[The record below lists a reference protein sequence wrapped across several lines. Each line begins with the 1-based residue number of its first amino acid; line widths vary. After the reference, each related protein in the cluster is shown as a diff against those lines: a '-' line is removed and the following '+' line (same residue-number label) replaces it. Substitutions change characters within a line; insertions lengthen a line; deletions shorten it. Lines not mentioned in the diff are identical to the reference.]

1 MKIDTSQ
8 INAIR
13 HKDGPEL
20 VLAGPGSGKTLV
32 ITRRVQHLIDQYH
45 VPPSAI
51 LVITFTKAAATEM
64 RQRFEKLMGG
74 RRVPVSFGTFHAVY
88 FMILKHAYGYTAD
101 NIVKEEQRLQFMKEY
116 IRRLRL
122 EYDDENEF
130 ISSLFSE
137 ISLIKNTSVNLAH
150 YYSSCCGQDVFRN
163 IFEAYENFLHQN
175 RFIDFD
181 DMLVYCKELLVQR
194 PDILA
199 AWQRKYQYIL
209 IDEFQDINRIQY
221 QTVKLL
227 LGKEHN
233 IFAVG
238 DDDQSVYGFR
248 GADTRIMLGFPDDF
262 PDTRMVCLSI
272 NYRCS
277 SAIVESAG
285 RIIKNNKKRYQKEI
299 RSAFEKSQCERVHV
313 IEVEGMR
320 QETDGIIQKIREMNQ
335 QGIPYLDIAI
345 LYRTNSE
352 PSGLAMKLMQNN
364 IPFRMKDNMPD
375 LFSHFVVVNIL
386 DYIKAALGNRERA
399 LFLRIINRPNRYI
412 SRECLETD
420 PVDLERMQEF
430 YKDNHR
436 IVQNLVTLETDFR
449 RIAELKPY
457 AAVNYIRKAVG
468 YDEYLKE
475 YASYRGIDPQEY
487 MDIADEFQEMAR
499 GADSFIEWF
508 NLLNEYRIKL
518 KEQGKTAEHAKDA
531 VVLAT
536 MHGAKGLEFDQVFI
550 MNAVEGMT
558 PHKKSV
564 TDAEL
569 EEERRMFYVAVTR
582 ARYGL
587 YIYVPK
593 VVYGKTGQI
602 SRFVTEMVIDYDMLQ
617 VGNKI
622 IHKRYGKG
630 VITFVDDKK
639 ICVYFEKDQITKT
652 LSIEYTIKNNLVT
665 VSEDD

>member
-209 IDEFQDINRIQY
+209 IDEFQDINQIQY
-221 QTVKLL
+221 DIIRMLAAPQDNLF
-227 LGKEHN
+227 
-233 IFAVG
+233 IVG
-238 DDDQSVYGFR
+238 DDDQSIYRFR
-248 GADTRIMLGFPDDF
+248 GARPEIMLNFTKDYPDAGKVIL
-262 PDTRMVCLSI
+262 DT
-272 NYRCS
+272 NYRS
-277 SAIVESAG
+277 GAEIVRHAG
-285 RIIKNNKKRYQKEI
+285 NLISFNQKR
-299 RSAFEKSQCERVHV
+299 FEKKIAPAAKTGIPVVKQEFQTQREQNLYV
-313 IEVEGMR
+313 IQEILRLHREGMEYKDMAVLFR
-320 QETDGIIQKIREMNQ
+320 TNMQPRFLMEMMLDYSISFTAKDR
-335 QGIPYLDIAI
+335 IPNIYDHWITRDLFAYIDIARGDRRLNDVI
-345 LYRTNSE
+345 LQAYQDGCFYDAWSEYFHYDRWQKAMEDHGLTMAFYNGRTRDEDELFPWDFIDIGVTKEFMLREYKRS
-352 PSGLAMKLMQNN
+352 LAEEVTPNCRAKCAGCG
-364 IPFRMKDNMPD
+364 
-375 LFSHFVVVNIL
+375 
-386 DYIKAALGNRERA
+386 AAKFGCGVCVE
-399 LFLRIINRPNRYI
+399 
-412 SRECLETD
+412 
-420 PVDLERMQEF
+420 
-430 YKDNHR
+430 
-436 IVQNLVTLETDFR
+436 
-449 RIAELKPY
+449 
-457 AAVNYIRKAVG
+457 
-468 YDEYLKE
+468 
-475 YASYRGIDPQEY
+475 
-487 MDIADEFQEMAR
+487 AR
-499 GADSFIEWF
+499 
-508 NLLNEYRIKL
+508 N
-518 KEQGKTAEHAKDA
+518 
-531 VVLAT
+531 
-536 MHGAKGLEFDQVFI
+536 
-550 MNAVEGMT
+550 
-558 PHKKSV
+558 
-564 TDAEL
+564 
-569 EEERRMFYVAVTR
+569 
-582 ARYGL
+582 
-587 YIYVPK
+587 
-593 VVYGKTGQI
+593 
-602 SRFVTEMVIDYDMLQ
+602 
-617 VGNKI
+617 
-622 IHKRYGKG
+622 
-630 VITFVDDKK
+630 
-639 ICVYFEKDQITKT
+639 
-652 LSIEYTIKNNLVT
+652 
-665 VSEDD
+665 

>member
-209 IDEFQDINRIQY
+209 IDEFQDINQIQY
-221 QTVKLL
+221 DIIRMLAAPQDNLF
-227 LGKEHN
+227 
-233 IFAVG
+233 IVG
-238 DDDQSVYGFR
+238 DDDQSIYRFR
-248 GADTRIMLGFPDDF
+248 GARPEIMLNFTKDYPDAGKVIL
-262 PDTRMVCLSI
+262 DT
-272 NYRCS
+272 NYRS
-277 SAIVESAG
+277 GAEIVRHAG
-285 RIIKNNKKRYQKEI
+285 NLISFNQKR
-299 RSAFEKSQCERVHV
+299 FEKKITPAAKTGIPVVKQEFQTQREQNLYV
-313 IEVEGMR
+313 IQEILRLHREGM
-320 QETDGIIQKIREMNQ
+320 EYKDMAV
-335 QGIPYLDIAI
+335 LF
-345 LYRTNSE
+345 RTNMQ
-352 PSGLAMKLMQNN
+352 PRFLME
-364 IPFRMKDNMPD
+364 MM
-375 LFSHFVVVNIL
+375 L
-386 DYIKAALGNRERA
+386 DYS
-399 LFLRIINRPNRYI
+399 I
-412 SRECLETD
+412 SFT
-420 PVDLERMQEF
+420 
-430 YKDNHR
+430 
-436 IVQNLVTLETDFR
+436 
-449 RIAELKPY
+449 
-457 AAVNYIRKAVG
+457 
-468 YDEYLKE
+468 
-475 YASYRGIDPQEY
+475 
-487 MDIADEFQEMAR
+487 
-499 GADSFIEWF
+499 
-508 NLLNEYRIKL
+508 
-518 KEQGKTAEHAKDA
+518 AKDRIC
-531 VVLAT
+531 L
-536 MHGAKGLEFDQVFI
+536 
-550 MNAVEGMT
+550 
-558 PHKKSV
+558 
-564 TDAEL
+564 
-569 EEERRMFYVAVTR
+569 
-582 ARYGL
+582 L
-587 YIYVPK
+587 Y
-593 VVYGKTGQI
+593 T
-602 SRFVTEMVIDYDMLQ
+602 SR
-617 VGNKI
+617 
-622 IHKRYGKG
+622 
-630 VITFVDDKK
+630 
-639 ICVYFEKDQITKT
+639 CV
-652 LSIEYTIKNNLVT
+652 
-665 VSEDD
+665 